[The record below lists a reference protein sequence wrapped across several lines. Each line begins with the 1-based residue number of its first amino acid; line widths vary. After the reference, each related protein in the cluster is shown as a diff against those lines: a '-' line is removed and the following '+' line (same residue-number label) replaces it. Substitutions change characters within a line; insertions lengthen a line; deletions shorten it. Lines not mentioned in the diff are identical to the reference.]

1 MNLST
6 PIKASKKNFNS
17 VKAAVQAV
25 HASHAQAISAMG
37 GVVALSNVILAAI
50 LALPMATIGS
60 VANAVE
66 KALSKTVPLAAGFL
80 ANLVGCRSA
89 IRKILEL
96 LT

>member
-1 MNLST
+1 
-6 PIKASKKNFNS
+6 
-17 VKAAVQAV
+17 
-25 HASHAQAISAMG
+25 
-37 GVVALSNVILAAI
+37 
-50 LALPMATIGS
+50 

>member
-6 PIKASKKNFNS
+6 PIKASKKNYNS

-25 HASHAQAISAMG
+25 NASHAHAISAMG

-60 VANAVE
+60 AANAIE
-66 KALSKTVPLAAGFL
+66 KALSKSLPVVTTFL